1 MPGGRGPR
9 AFTRALARLKNRS
22 GRSGPVFRFNSRG
35 YFEGVRNSA
44 AGMRLA
50 SLEPHSVAARLSA
63 FYGALFLIYGAHLP
77 YFPLWLNGRHLSASE
92 ISIIVAAPFFLRL
105 MITPLLAVY
114 ADRHQSHRAM
124 IIVQSWLALGLAL
137 VLSQMHGFWPV
148 FLLAVPLAIATTSI
162 MPLTETLAVSRV
174 RADGL
179 DYGRVRLWGS
189 LTFVVMG
196 LAGGWLVER
205 AGGGVGVWL
214 LIFGAVLTVH
224 AAHNLPGL
232 SSVAAPSQTAR
243 TPLTRADVMALAG
256 NPLFLLFLLSVGC
269 TQASHATFYT
279 FGALHWQALGISS
292 IAIGIMWAA
301 AVLAEVALFAWS
313 RPLIARFG
321 PVELL
326 IAGAAAAA
334 VRWAIMSFD
343 PPMIVLMPLQLLH
356 ALTYGA
362 THLAAIHF
370 IARAVPET
378 AAGTAQALYASVAAG
393 VIMGAAT
400 LVSGP
405 LFAAYGGGAY
415 VAPALLSLVGLAA
428 AVALAKR
435 WDGARIGTR
444 EPDIIPT
451 TPVPGA

>member
-1 MPGGRGPR
+1 M
-9 AFTRALARLKNRS
+9 
-22 GRSGPVFRFNSRG
+22 
-35 YFEGVRNSA
+35 GVRNSA
-44 AGMRLA
+44 DGMRLA
-50 SLEPHSVAARLSA
+50 SLDTQSVATRLSA

-77 YFPLWLNGRHLSASE
+77 YFPVWLNGRHLSASE
-92 ISIIVAAPFFLRL
+92 ISVIVAAPFFLRL

-114 ADRHQSHRAM
+114 ADRHQSHRRM
-124 IIVQSWLALGLAL
+124 IIAQAWMALAMAL
-137 VLSQMHGFWPV
+137 VLSQMQGFWPV
-148 FLLAVPLAIATTSI
+148 FLLAVPFAIATTSI

-174 RADGL
+174 RADRL

-196 LAGGWLVER
+196 LAGGVLVER
-205 AGGGVGVWL
+205 FGGGIGVWL
-214 LIFGAVLTVH
+214 LIFGAVLTVY
-224 AAHNLPGL
+224 AAHSLPGL
-232 SSVAAPSQTAR
+232 SPVSAPSQVAGA
-243 TPLTRADVMALAG
+243 PLTRADVMALIA

-292 IAIGIMWAA
+292 VAIGIMWAV

-321 PVELL
+321 PIEMLA
-326 IAGAAAAA
+326 AGAGAAA
-334 VRWAIMSFD
+334 VRWGIMSFD
-343 PPMIVLMPLQLLH
+343 PPMMVLMPLQLLH

-370 IARAVPET
+370 IARAVPES

-415 VAPALLSLVGLAA
+415 LAPAVLSLAGLAA
-428 AVALAKR
+428 ALALAKR
-435 WDGARIGTR
+435 WDGGRIGTR
-444 EPDIIPT
+444 EPEIIPT